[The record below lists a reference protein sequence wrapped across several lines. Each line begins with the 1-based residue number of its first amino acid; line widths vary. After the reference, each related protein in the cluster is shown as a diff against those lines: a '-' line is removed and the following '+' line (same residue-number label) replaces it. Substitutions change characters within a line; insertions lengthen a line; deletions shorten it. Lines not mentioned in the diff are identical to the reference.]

1 MAQQLKD
8 SKGNPITGKDG
19 KEIYIADMLALKN
32 RRIVKEVNAEKRTLT
47 IIGTD
52 ETRDRDGDIISING
66 WEMAN
71 FLTNPVFLWAHDYSS
86 VPIAAAVKVIR
97 KREPAP
103 HMVFTEQFAPEGIF
117 PFADMIFELYKIKQI
132 NASSVGFMPYSWEKI
147 EDKDSEEGGKY
158 QYRSNRKFT
167 KQELLELSGCAVPA
181 NPSALQMAMKSFSIP
196 KGINADK
203 VIDYIIGKEAPMID
217 LNREDDWNEEIDKIK
232 KQTEFVDETDS
243 TIFQLPDDLENKNQD
258 NEDKEIDY
266 LLNTKF
272 PEVELIGFDPDNYDL
287 IGKKEMKPYPNEH
300 ACRLESPDDFDKFA
314 RKNCG
319 IKSDGKCIDVIY
331 GIKGNKST
339 VQAMRYSKDIW
350 DKDAAKNHCKDHK
363 GSFEA
368 AGEASFLDTNTLV
381 CPSCNEAKVGA
392 VLSAKNKNML
402 VEAQANIQKVLDAA
416 TPIQEQ
422 DSIEDTDHTDISD
435 NQDSKSNGVKDDL
448 FDTILADEK
457 KPEEKQVEQVDSKEL
472 DVERIQ
478 ELTRIANVLKGA
490 VDLLTKIQK

>member
-8 SKGNPITGKDG
+8 SKGNPIINAGSG
-19 KEIYIADMLALKN
+19 KEIFIADMPALKN
-32 RRIVKEVNAEKRTLT
+32 RRIVKEINPEKRTLT

-71 FLTNPVFLWAHDYSS
+71 FLANPVFLWAHDYSS
-86 VPIAAAVKVIR
+86 VPIAAAVKIMR
-97 KREPAP
+97 KREPSP

-147 EDKDSEEGGKY
+147 EDKESEEGGKY

-203 VIDYIIGKEAPMID
+203 VIDYIIGKEMPMID
-217 LNREDDWNEEIDKIK
+217 QNKEDSWNEEIDKIK
-232 KQTEFVDETDS
+232 KQTEFVDETES
-243 TIFQLPDDLENKNQD
+243 TIFQ
-258 NEDKEIDY
+258 
-266 LLNTKF
+266 
-272 PEVELIGFDPDNYDL
+272 VPDNIKILDQTKDIIIVDPTDKDFNLDDYDL
-287 IGKKEMKPYPNEH
+287 VGKKEMKPYPNEH
-300 ACRLESPDDFDKFA
+300 ACRLENPDDFDKFA

-319 IKSDGKCIDVIY
+319 IKSDGKCIDVVY
-331 GIKGNKST
+331 GIKDNKST
-339 VQAMRYSKDIW
+339 IQAMRYPKDIW

-363 GSFEA
+363 GSFEV
-368 AGEASFLDTNTLV
+368 AGEASVQDGEICLT
-381 CPSCNEAKVGA
+381 CGGEIKVGA
-392 VLSAKNKNML
+392 VLSTKNKNML

-416 TPIQEQ
+416 VPIQEQ

-435 NQDSKSNGVKDDL
+435 NQDSKSNDAKDNL
-448 FDTILADEK
+448 FDAILADEK
-457 KPEEKQVEQVDSKEL
+457 KPEEKVEQVDSKEL
-472 DVERIQ
+472 DTERVQ
-478 ELTRIANVLKGA
+478 ELTRIATVLKGA